1 MDEICTASDLVKDSQ
16 EIIFNTANDLDIH
29 NDFEFYDSE
38 DSFYQ
43 TSQSTSVLNITTADD
58 SVLNVNE
65 EYVNPTIMNKK
76 PSDISEIRT
85 DFVAVIEPVFYA
97 STPNNSILSV
107 NRNNVHDH
115 HRNEVLTTAQEAS
128 ANVIISQ
135 HDSSRLNSSE
145 EVKSL
150 EKIND
155 YPLTTKNVTSNT
167 TNCVVNTTSDKR
179 FAELK
184 IDSSDDDCN
193 TKSQLSIDS
202 GNERSSHKYFI
213 DLSSLPDSLPP
224 KKTNELEHVH
234 EKSKIFNIFVDLGDK
249 APVKEMPS
257 RLSSALNVKKQI
269 DKSQPAQ
276 VKPSKISK
284 ILNAEKRQTTSIEKT
299 TLCNKSTLSEFEAI
313 EALCNDPNISLNE
326 IIHIPK
332 TKKNKNEKTSL
343 SQEPFRNQS
352 EQSESAVSKE
362 DVFQKADSYVK
373 LSDLDNPVSQTDLS
387 ARHETAND
395 ARMTRSIPDNNWR
408 KQYQSTCVSIGL
420 LSSFHSE
427 NALSLNRLFPNL
439 KNDISRSMPGSLS
452 ARTSLLKSGI
462 VPSPGETDEPNMT
475 SDVSEISSVQSST
488 CRSIVESTTEE
499 SSHVANLIVNCQS
512 RLGQDLLRMFIEEIA
527 PDVIVE
533 VAGKRIKAH
542 KCILSSRCQYFAR
555 MLSGGWVESA
565 GNVITLSLF
574 SFEAVHFVL
583 CHIYSGTSDL
593 PDSIRIVELAAM
605 ADMLGLEGL
614 KEAIMVKLKVTYCHN
629 FHTPCS
635 ICIVGVVECLPLSAV
650 YGLDDLYRKILRWMT
665 KHFATIWPT
674 KPFAT
679 LPKELLEKCYQEHV
693 VNLSIDNFLDTVY
706 GCGSIVGR
714 LENTKWADKVAQM
727 CRRLVNAAAH
737 FAAPKLVQIL
747 ELIATVPN
755 DSATLSKQALKDCLT
770 AAIEWAPPGE
780 TCKAY
785 AFLSNLVKVIRSKA
799 DLILNITGKVADPD
813 NLLYTNANNWRLQ
826 CENTL
831 VRAAPRVVST
841 QAFKD
846 LPSELRKRLRELG
859 CIVYGH
865 QANPTF
871 SPIPGRYTKS
881 MSQTKTCED
890 AIKSLNM
897 EHVRKSFVPYK
908 AKPYTVTTEK
918 VKCEREK
925 KKPIVVRTTRAQ
937 EKRAIYNMSKTGPT
951 KSASQNP
958 SAKTPRYLDPNSC
971 RDAKMPQKNFINKVM
986 SSTESSRNSSPVL
999 KRNEKKQAKAMSE
1012 DSLATTSRP
1021 RTAEPSTDSLSESQS
1036 NKYGTYTKT
1045 KHALKGSIELTTQH
1059 SITSNRNT
1067 STKIPLYSHAGSKT
1081 ESQCRRQIAQNEPK
1095 TNKTQSS
1102 RMSTNIPKPKI
1113 TFPGS
1118 LMMATKASSAKIVTK
1133 VVKEPVKTKKVP
1145 KKAKDVESRP
1155 IGRSGTFLKDEP
1167 TFSEES
1173 RLMSK

>member
-1 MDEICTASDLVKDSQ
+1 MDDICTSSDLVKDSQ
-16 EIIFNTANDLDIH
+16 EIIYNTTNDLDVH

-38 DSFYQ
+38 DSFNQ
-43 TSQSTSVLNITTADD
+43 TAQSTSVLKITSAHD

-65 EYVNPTIMNKK
+65 KYVSPTIMNKK
-76 PSDISEIRT
+76 QSEISEIRT

-107 NRNNVHDH
+107 NTNNDHDH
-115 HRNEVLTTAQEAS
+115 EVLTTSQEAS
-128 ANVIISQ
+128 ANAIITQ
-135 HDSSRLNSSE
+135 HDSSRLNAS

-150 EKIND
+150 EKID
-155 YPLTTKNVTSNT
+155 VYSLATKNVTSNT
-167 TNCVVNTTSDKR
+167 TNCVVNTKSEKIFT
-179 FAELK
+179 ELK
-184 IDSSDDDCN
+184 IENSDDDCN
-193 TKSQLSIDS
+193 TKSQVSFDS

-213 DLSSLPDSLPP
+213 DLSSLPDSSPP
-224 KKTNELEHVH
+224 KKTSELENAH

-249 APVKEMPS
+249 APVKDMPS
-257 RLSSALNVKKQI
+257 RLSSALNVKRQI
-269 DKSQPAQ
+269 DKSQPAPE
-276 VKPSKISK
+276 KPSKNSK
-284 ILNAEKRQTTSIEKT
+284 ILNAEKRQSTSTEKT
-299 TLCNKSTLSEFEAI
+299 TLCNNYTLSEFEAI
-313 EALCNDPNISLNE
+313 EALCNDPNISLTE

-343 SQEPFRNQS
+343 SQEPFRNPS
-352 EQSESAVSKE
+352 EQSKPAKSKE
-362 DVFQKADSYVK
+362 VFQKADSYVK

-387 ARHETAND
+387 ERLETAND

-747 ELIATVPN
+747 ELVATVPN
-755 DSATLSKQALKDCLT
+755 DSAPLAKQALKDCLT

-785 AFLSNLVKVIRSKA
+785 AFLSNLVKVIRSRA
-799 DLILNITGKVADPD
+799 DLILNVNGKVADPD

-881 MSQTKTCED
+881 MCQTKPCED
-890 AIKSLNM
+890 VIKSLDM

-925 KKPIVVRTTRAQ
+925 KKPILVRTTRAQ
-937 EKRAIYNMSKTGPT
+937 EKRAIYNMSKTGPA
-951 KSASQNP
+951 KSTSQNP
-958 SAKTPRYLDPNSC
+958 SAKTTRYLDPNT
-971 RDAKMPQKNFINKVM
+971 KMPQKNFINKVM

-999 KRNEKKQAKAMSE
+999 KRNEKKQTKAMSE

-1045 KHALKGSIELTTQH
+1045 KHALKGSIESVTTQH
-1059 SITSNRNT
+1059 SINSNRNT

-1081 ESQCRRQIAQNEPK
+1081 ESQCRRQFAQNAQNETK
-1095 TNKTQSS
+1095 INKTQSS
-1102 RMSTNIPKPKI
+1102 RMTTNIPKPKI
-1113 TFPGS
+1113 SFPGS

-1133 VVKEPVKTKKVP
+1133 VVKESVKTKKAP
-1145 KKAKDVESRP
+1145 KKAKEVESKP

>member
-1 MDEICTASDLVKDSQ
+1 MDNICMSSDLGKDSQ
-16 EIIFNTANDLDIH
+16 EIIFNTTNELDVH

-38 DSFYQ
+38 DSFNQ
-43 TSQSTSVLNITTADD
+43 TAQPTSVLNITSAHD
-58 SVLNVNE
+58 SVLNINE
-65 EYVNPTIMNKK
+65 KYVSPTIMNKK
-76 PSDISEIRT
+76 PSETSEINT

-107 NRNNVHDH
+107 NTNNVHDL
-115 HRNEVLTTAQEAS
+115 HRDEVLTTSQEAS
-128 ANVIISQ
+128 ANVINTQ
-135 HDSSRLNSSE
+135 HDSSRLNTSE

-150 EKIND
+150 DKMDD
-155 YPLTTKNVTSNT
+155 YSLITKNVTSNT
-167 TNCVVNTTSDKR
+167 TNCVVNTTSERR

-184 IDSSDDDCN
+184 IENSDDDC
-193 TKSQLSIDS
+193 KSQVSFDS

-224 KKTNELEHVH
+224 KKTSELDNAH

-249 APVKEMPS
+249 APVKEMPT
-257 RLSSALNVKKQI
+257 RLSSALNVKRQI

-276 VKPSKISK
+276 EKPNKNSKIM
-284 ILNAEKRQTTSIEKT
+284 NAEKRQSALTEKT
-299 TLCNKSTLSEFEAI
+299 TLCNNSTLSEFEAI
-313 EALCNDPNISLNE
+313 EALCNDPNISLTE
-326 IIHIPK
+326 IIHTPK

-343 SQEPFRNQS
+343 SQEPFRNHS
-352 EQSESAVSKE
+352 EQSKSAICKE
-362 DVFQKADSYVK
+362 VFQKADSYVK

-387 ARHETAND
+387 EHLETAND
-395 ARMTRSIPDNNWR
+395 VRMTRSIPDNNWR

-452 ARTSLLKSGI
+452 ARTSLLKPGI

-665 KHFATIWPT
+665 KYFATIWPT

-706 GCGSIVGR
+706 GCGSIVGI
-714 LENTKWADKVAQM
+714 LENTKWAEKVAQM

-755 DSATLSKQALKDCLT
+755 DSAPLAKQALKDCLT

-785 AFLSNLVKVIRSKA
+785 AFLSNLVKIIRSKA
-799 DLILNITGKVADPD
+799 DLILNVNGKVADPD

-846 LPSELRKRLRELG
+846 LPTELRKRLRELG

-871 SPIPGRYTKS
+871 SPIPGRYTKT
-881 MSQTKTCED
+881 MSQTKPCED
-890 AIKSLNM
+890 IIKSLDM

-908 AKPYTVTTEK
+908 PKPYTVTTEK

-925 KKPIVVRTTRAQ
+925 KKPILVRTTRAQ
-937 EKRAIYNMSKTGPT
+937 EKRAIYNMSKTGPA
-951 KSASQNP
+951 KSNSQNP

-971 RDAKMPQKNFINKVM
+971 KDTKMPQKNFINKVM

-999 KRNEKKQAKAMSE
+999 KRNEKKQGKAMSE

-1045 KHALKGSIELTTQH
+1045 KHALKGSVESVTTQH
-1059 SITSNRNT
+1059 SISSNRNT
-1067 STKIPLYSHAGSKT
+1067 TKIPLYSYAGSKT

-1095 TNKTQSS
+1095 TNKTQSC

-1113 TFPGS
+1113 SFPGS

-1145 KKAKDVESRP
+1145 KKVKDVESRP